1 MPMTRVIS
9 GPWLFTLV
17 LFLLAGGARAQEP
30 ESNLSPDPWAA
41 PQHARPRICLA
52 LGGGGA
58 RGIAHVGVLRVLQEM
73 RVPVD
78 CVAGTSMGAVVGSL
92 LALGMSIEEIE
103 EVALTTDWEAMSSDR
118 PPRQEMPF
126 RRRQDDVSQLVDFEV
141 GVGIQGL
148 KLPRGLIQGQ
158 NLLVFLRRLGEE
170 YALVKNFDLLPVPFR
185 AVATDIET
193 GESVIIG
200 HGDLPQAVRASMSVP
215 AVFSPAE
222 VNGRLLVDGG
232 LFANVP
238 VDAARAMGADVIIAV
253 DVGYPVVDRSGLKSA
268 LEIAD
273 QTVTLMMRSGTEA
286 QLAKLG
292 ERDVIIVP
300 ALGETSSAAFDSA
313 VRIMKVGEAGA
324 VGMADML
331 ARYSVAA
338 DEYAAL
344 TQKRSGEALAAE
356 LPVLREISA
365 RVDAKMSE
373 EAIYAW
379 IDQDIGS
386 PLDIAVLE
394 RDMQRIYGL
403 GVFEVVDYSLAP
415 VEDGAEL
422 RISATQKS
430 WGPNFLKFGLSLQE
444 VFDGESNVAIG
455 VRFTVTQING
465 LAAEWRNDL
474 QIGTEGRIF
483 SEFYQ
488 PLNYG
493 SPYFLALGALGSSNS
508 LTIYE
513 NLGETAIGQVKFH
526 NMGVQFD
533 LGKAVQSLGEIRL
546 GMLWGRSQRRLS
558 VGDPDDVR
566 LADVDTDIGEM
577 VLNIGHDSLDQVPF
591 ARNGTLASFSAAASL
606 SQLGATEEFQRY
618 SLNYLSAWS
627 SGPYTASLGLEVQTY
642 ENLSAGDVV
651 EPFALGGFLRLS
663 GLQRN
668 ELTGNHLLLGKAI
681 LMRRLD
687 AMRFGSVPL
696 YFGSSLELGNA
707 WQYKDQVSLD
717 SALWSGSAF
726 LAADTFL
733 GPIYLGGGL
742 TEGGHASFYLAIGH
756 VY

>member
-1 MPMTRVIS
+1 MARVIPRS
-9 GPWLFTLV
+9 WLLTGL
-17 LFLLAGGARAQEP
+17 LFLLPGGAMAQEP
-30 ESNLSPDPWAA
+30 ASTLSSASGPESQN
-41 PQHARPRICLA
+41 ARPRICLA

-118 PPRQEMPF
+118 PPRREMSF
-126 RRRQDDVSQLVDFEV
+126 RRRQDDVSRLVDFEV
-141 GVGIQGL
+141 GVGMQGL

-158 NLLVFLRRLGEE
+158 NLLVFLRNLGQE
-170 YALVKNFDLLPVPFR
+170 YALIKNFDRLPVPFR

-200 HGDLPQAVRASMSVP
+200 RGDLPQAVRASMSVP

-222 VNGRLLVDGG
+222 VNGRMLVDGG

-253 DVGYPVVDRSGLKSA
+253 DVGYPVVDRTRLKSG

-273 QTVTLMMRSGTEA
+273 QTVTLMMRAGTEA

-313 VRIMKVGEAGA
+313 VEIMKTGEAGA
-324 VGMADML
+324 IGMADML
-331 ARYSVAA
+331 ARYSVSE

-344 TQKRSGEALAAE
+344 TQPRSGGAPATE
-356 LPVLREISA
+356 LPIVREISA
-365 RVDAKMSE
+365 RVNAKMSE
-373 EAIYAW
+373 EAIHDW
-379 IDQDIGS
+379 INQDVGS
-386 PLDIAVLE
+386 ALDIATLE

-403 GVFEVVDYSLAP
+403 GVFEIVDYSLLP
-415 VEDGAEL
+415 VDDGTKL
-422 RISATQKS
+422 RINATQKS

-444 VFDGESNVAIG
+444 VFDGESDVAIG
-455 VRFTVTQING
+455 ARFTVTQINA
-465 LAAEWRNDL
+465 LAAEWRNDI
-474 QIGTEGRIF
+474 QIGSNGRIF

-493 SPYFLALGALGSSNS
+493 SPYFLAVGALGSSTL

-513 NLGETAIGQVKFH
+513 DLGDDAIGQVKFH
-526 NMGVQFD
+526 DIGLQFD
-533 LGKAVQSLGEIRL
+533 LGKAVHSLGEIRL
-546 GMLWGRSQRRLS
+546 GLLWGRSQRRLS

-566 LADVDTDIGEM
+566 LADVDTDIGEL
-577 VLNIGHDSLDQVPF
+577 VLNFEHDSFDQVPF
-591 ARNGTLASFSAAASL
+591 ARDGTLAAFSAAASM
-606 SQLGATEEFQRY
+606 SQLGATAEFQRY
-618 SLNYLSAWS
+618 SLNYLTAWS
-627 SGPYTASLGLEVQTY
+627 SGLYTASLGLEIQTY
-642 ENLSAGDVV
+642 QNLSAGSVV

-663 GLQRN
+663 GLHRN
-668 ELTGNHLLLGKAI
+668 ELTGNHLLLGKVI

-687 AMRFGSVPL
+687 AMSFGSVPL

-707 WQYKDQVSLD
+707 WQDEDQVSLG
-717 SALWSGSAF
+717 SVLLSGSAYF
-726 LAADTFL
+726 AADTFL

-742 TEGGHASFYLAIGH
+742 TQGGNASFFLAIGH
-756 VY
+756 IF